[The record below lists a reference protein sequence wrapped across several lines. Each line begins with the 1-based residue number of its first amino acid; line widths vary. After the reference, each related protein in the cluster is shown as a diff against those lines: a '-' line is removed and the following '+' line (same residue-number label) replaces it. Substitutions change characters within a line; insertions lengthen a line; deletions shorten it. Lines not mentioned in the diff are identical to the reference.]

1 MKNKIDNKEELISTI
16 KYIIKNSESQ
26 EGAFE
31 KVDDLFYNILSRDN
45 LVYIILDFL
54 QDRDS
59 NLKSLDEEICI
70 GQDLRV
76 VH

>member
-31 KVDDLFYNILSRDN
+31 KIDDLFYNILSRDD
-45 LVYIILDFL
+45 LVYIILSFL
-54 QDRDS
+54 EDTPLKSMDEKICVGQ
-59 NLKSLDEEICI
+59 NLK
-70 GQDLRV
+70 V

>member
-1 MKNKIDNKEELISTI
+1 MKNKINNKEELISTI

-31 KVDDLFYNILSRDN
+31 KVDDLFYNKLSKDD
-45 LVYIILDFL
+45 LVYIILSFL
-54 QDRDS
+54 EDTPLKSMDEKICVGQ
-59 NLKSLDEEICI
+59 NLK
-70 GQDLRV
+70 V

>member
-1 MKNKIDNKEELISTI
+1 MKNKINNKEELISTI

-31 KVDDLFYNILSRDN
+31 KVDDLFYNKLSKDD
-45 LVYIILDFL
+45 LVYIILSFL
-54 QDRDS
+54 EDTPLESMDEKICVGQ
-59 NLKSLDEEICI
+59 NLK
-70 GQDLRV
+70 V

>member
-1 MKNKIDNKEELISTI
+1 MKNRINNKEELISTI

-26 EGAFE
+26 EEAFE
-31 KVDDLFYNILSRDN
+31 TIDDLFYKVLTVDD
-45 LVYIILDFL
+45 LVYIILSFL
-54 QDRDS
+54 EDD
-59 NLKSLDEEICI
+59 NLESMDEKLCI

>member
-31 KVDDLFYNILSRDN
+31 KVDDLFYNILSRDD
-45 LVYIILDFL
+45 LVYIILSFL
-54 QDRDS
+54 EDTPLESMDEKICVGQ
-59 NLKSLDEEICI
+59 NLK
-70 GQDLRV
+70 V